1 MKTVDEMILDIIRIE
16 KGYNDVIDDKGGAT
30 NLGISLRYLKGKGL
44 LVGDLDHDGDVDKDD
59 IRLVDVPTARKL
71 YKNDF
76 YFAPGIERLPSEI
89 QPQMFDISVNS
100 GPSRAVGFA
109 HKILHQLTGWVAPA
123 SETTCGYETQEAA
136 TACIKRFGPAVM
148 NNTLVELRKA
158 HYRDI
163 IANDPSQQKFMKGWE
178 TRADSFKV

>member
-1 MKTVDEMILDIIRIE
+1 MKTVDEMILDIIMIE
-16 KGYNDVIDDKGGAT
+16 KGYNDIAADHGGAT

-44 LVGDLDHDGDVDKDD
+44 LVGDLDHDGDIDKDD
-59 IRLVDVPTARKL
+59 IRLVDVPTVRKL

-76 YFAPGIERLPSEI
+76 YFAPGIERLPAEI

-100 GPSRAVGFA
+100 GAHRAVEFA
-109 HKILHQLTGWVAPA
+109 HKILHQLTGWEPPA
-123 SETTCGYETQEAA
+123 SETICGFATQEAA

-158 HYRDI
+158 FYRGI
-163 IANDPSQQKFMKGWE
+163 VEHDPSQQKFLKGWE